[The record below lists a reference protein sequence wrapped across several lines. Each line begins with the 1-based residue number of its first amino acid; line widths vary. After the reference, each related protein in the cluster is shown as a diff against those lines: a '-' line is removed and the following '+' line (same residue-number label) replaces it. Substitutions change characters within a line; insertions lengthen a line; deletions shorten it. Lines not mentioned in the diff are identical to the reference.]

1 MKHMVAFHTMFVL
14 MFCILKRNLTSVP
27 RVAKSRS
34 GAAPVGVISKV
45 LRILEA
51 LQGSSAGL
59 GLKAICDL
67 TGIHKSTAHR
77 FLKHLEREGYL
88 LRTEA
93 GAYLI
98 GPRLSQMSARGNHGA
113 TLQAVARP
121 ILWELWKST
130 QETVN
135 LAVLD
140 QGTVLYVDVMESP
153 HEFRLSSRVGTRR
166 SLHVTALGKAL
177 AAFLPA
183 EPRENI
189 LSTIT
194 FQQATPRTIMNL
206 VQFRQELEKIRRQG
220 YAVDDEEAVQG
231 ARCVS
236 APILN
241 ADREPIAAVS
251 VSGPVTRV
259 SPNQVAALA
268 GAVTSAARAIST
280 AMGFSQGEPGTV
292 NRGRAK
298 KVVPAQ
304 N

>member
-1 MKHMVAFHTMFVL
+1 M
-14 MFCILKRNLTSVP
+14 P
-27 RVAKSRS
+27 RVSKSGPGS
-34 GAAPVGVISKV
+34 APVGVISKV
-45 LRILEA
+45 LLILEA

-67 TGIHKSTAHR
+67 TGVHKSTAHR
-77 FLKHLEREGYL
+77 FLKHLERERYL
-88 LRTEA
+88 IRTEA

-98 GPRLSQMSARGNHGA
+98 GPRLSQMSTRGNQGA

-121 ILWELWKST
+121 ILGELWKST

-140 QGTVLYVDVMESP
+140 QGTVLYVDVIESP

-183 EPRENI
+183 ELQENVVSRI
-189 LSTIT
+189 I
-194 FQQATPRTIMNL
+194 FEPATARTISNL
-206 VQFRQELEKIRRQG
+206 LQFRQELEKVRRQG

-241 ADREPIAAVS
+241 SDREPIAAVS

-259 SPNQVAALA
+259 SPTQVAGLA

-280 AMGFSQGEPGTV
+280 AMGFSQREQETL
-292 NRGRAK
+292 NCRRANK
-298 KVVPAQ
+298 TFPVR

>member
-1 MKHMVAFHTMFVL
+1 MSKIEKA
-14 MFCILKRNLTSVP
+14 N
-27 RVAKSRS
+27 
-34 GAAPVGVISKV
+34 GASASVGVISKV

-51 LQGSSAGL
+51 LQGSSSGL
-59 GLKAICDL
+59 ALKAICDQ

-77 FLKHLEREGYL
+77 FLKHLERERYL

-98 GPRLSQMSARGNHGA
+98 GPRLSQLSARGNHEA

-121 ILWELWKST
+121 LLWDLWKST

-140 QGTVLYVDVMESP
+140 QGTVLYIDVIESP

-166 SLHVTALGKAL
+166 SAHVTALGKAL
-177 AAFLPA
+177 VAFLP
-183 EPRENI
+183 EETRETI
-189 LSTIT
+189 LNSIA
-194 FQQATPRTIMNL
+194 FQPATPRTIGNL
-206 VQFRQELEKIRRQG
+206 VQFRQELERIKRQG

-241 ADREPIAAVS
+241 SVGTSIAALS

-259 SPNQVAALA
+259 TPGLVSALA
-268 GAVTSAARAIST
+268 REVTSAANAISS
-280 AMGFSQGEPGTV
+280 AMGFSQREPKTQPK
-292 NRGRAK
+292 RARRS
-298 KVVPAQ
+298 VAVRALEA
-304 N
+304 

>member
-1 MKHMVAFHTMFVL
+1 M
-14 MFCILKRNLTSVP
+14 P
-27 RVAKSRS
+27 RVTKSRPGS
-34 GAAPVGVISKV
+34 APVGVISKV
-45 LRILEA
+45 LLILEA

-98 GPRLSQMSARGNHGA
+98 GPRLSQMSARGNQGA

-140 QGTVLYVDVMESP
+140 QGTVLYVDVIESP

-183 EPRENI
+183 EARENI

-194 FQQATPRTIMNL
+194 FQKSTDRTIMNL
-206 VQFRQELEKIRRQG
+206 LQFRQELEKIRRQG

-241 ADREPIAAVS
+241 SESEPIAAVS

-259 SPNQVAALA
+259 SPNQVAGLA
-268 GAVTSAARAIST
+268 GAVTSAARGISA
-280 AMGFSQGEPGTV
+280 AMGLSQPEPEAV
-292 NRGRAK
+292 HRRRARNG
-298 KVVPAQ
+298 AQ
-304 N
+304 IRK

>member
-1 MKHMVAFHTMFVL
+1 MQ
-14 MFCILKRNLTSVP
+14 
-27 RVAKSRS
+27 RVAKADPGSAS
-34 GAAPVGVISKV
+34 VGVISKV

-59 GLKAICDL
+59 GLKAICDR

-77 FLKHLEREGYL
+77 FLKHLERERYL
-88 LRTEA
+88 IRTEA

-98 GPRLSQMSARGNHGA
+98 GPRLSQLSARGNQEA

-140 QGTVLYVDVMESP
+140 QRTALYVDVIESP

-166 SLHVTALGKAL
+166 SVHVTALGKAL
-177 AAFLPA
+177 VAFLP
-183 EPRENI
+183 RETQETI
-189 LSTIT
+189 LDSIA
-194 FQQATPRTIMNL
+194 FQAATPRTIRNL
-206 VQFRQELEKIRRQG
+206 VQFRQELEKVRRQG

-241 ADREPIAAVS
+241 SAGEPIAAVS

-259 SPNQVAALA
+259 SPNLVNALA
-268 GAVTSAARAIST
+268 GAVTSAAGAISA
-280 AMGFSQGEPGTV
+280 AMGFSPRDFKTA
-292 NRGRAK
+292 NPKRARK
-298 KVVPAQ
+298 TVPAQ
-304 N
+304 F

>member
-1 MKHMVAFHTMFVL
+1 M
-14 MFCILKRNLTSVP
+14 P
-27 RVAKSRS
+27 RVTKSS
-34 GAAPVGVISKV
+34 AGSAPVGVISKV
-45 LRILEA
+45 LLILEA

-77 FLKHLEREGYL
+77 FLKHLERERYL
-88 LRTEA
+88 IRTEA

-98 GPRLSQMSARGNHGA
+98 GPRLSQMSARGNQGA

-177 AAFLPA
+177 AAFLSEDEKERVLA
-183 EPRENI
+183 
-189 LSTIT
+189 TVQ
-194 FQQATPRTIMNL
+194 FQPLTPKTIMNL

-220 YAVDDEEAVQG
+220 HAVDDEETTAG

-236 APILN
+236 APVLGAN
-241 ADREPIAAVS
+241 REVIAAVS
-251 VSGPVTRV
+251 VSGPVTRI
-259 SPNQVAALA
+259 SPAQVPALA
-268 GAVTSAARAIST
+268 SAVMNAARAISS
-280 AMGFSQGEPGTV
+280 AMGFAHPDLEP
-292 NRGRAK
+292 
-298 KVVPAQ
+298 
-304 N
+304 

>member
-1 MKHMVAFHTMFVL
+1 M
-14 MFCILKRNLTSVP
+14 P
-27 RVAKSRS
+27 RIAKLSPR
-34 GAAPVGVISKV
+34 AAPVGVISKV
-45 LRILEA
+45 LLILEA
-51 LQGSSAGL
+51 LQGSSTGL
-59 GLKAICDL
+59 GLKVICDI

-77 FLKHLEREGYL
+77 FLKHLERERYL
-88 LRTEA
+88 IRTAA

-98 GPRLSQMSARGNHGA
+98 GPRLAQMSARGNHEA

-140 QGTVLYVDVMESP
+140 QGEVLYVDVMESP

-166 SLHVTALGKAL
+166 SLHITALGKTL

-183 EPRENI
+183 EVRENI

-194 FQQATPRTIMNL
+194 FQPVTPRTIGNL
-206 VQFRQELEKIRRQG
+206 VQFRQELEKIRQQG

-236 APILN
+236 APILSSK
-241 ADREPIAAVS
+241 REPVAAVS
-251 VSGPVTRV
+251 ISGPITRV
-259 SPNQVAALA
+259 SLNQVAALA
-268 GAVTSAARAIST
+268 EAVGAAARAISS
-280 AMGFSQGEPGTV
+280 AMGFSQGGPEERNPLGGKRV
-292 NRGRAK
+292 ARVRS
-298 KVVPAQ
+298 
-304 N
+304 

>member
-1 MKHMVAFHTMFVL
+1 M
-14 MFCILKRNLTSVP
+14 P
-27 RVAKSRS
+27 RVAKSGP

-88 LRTEA
+88 VRTEA

-98 GPRLSQMSARGNHGA
+98 GPRLSQMSTRGSQGA

-140 QGTVLYVDVMESP
+140 QGTVLYVDVIESP

-183 EPRENI
+183 ELRASI
-189 LSTIT
+189 LSTIK
-194 FQQATPRTIMNL
+194 FQPATPKTIMNL

-259 SPNQVAALA
+259 SPNQVTALA
-268 GAVTSAARAIST
+268 GAVSSAARAISV
-280 AMGFSQGEPGTV
+280 AMGFSQREPETV
-292 NRGRAK
+292 TPRRAERL
-298 KVVPAQ
+298 PSART
-304 N
+304 

>member
-1 MKHMVAFHTMFVL
+1 MQ
-14 MFCILKRNLTSVP
+14 
-27 RVAKSRS
+27 RVAKTDAGSVS
-34 GAAPVGVISKV
+34 VGVISKV

-51 LQGSSAGL
+51 LQGSSGGL
-59 GLKAICDL
+59 GLKAICDR

-77 FLKHLEREGYL
+77 FLKHLERERYL

-98 GPRLSQMSARGNHGA
+98 GPRLSQLSARGNQEA

-140 QGTVLYVDVMESP
+140 QRTALYVDVIESP

-166 SLHVTALGKAL
+166 SVHVTALGKTL
-177 AAFLPA
+177 VAFLP
-183 EPRENI
+183 REAQETI
-189 LSTIT
+189 LDSIV
-194 FQQATPRTIMNL
+194 FQAATPRTIGNL
-206 VQFRQELEKIRRQG
+206 VQFRQELEKVRRQG

-241 ADREPIAAVS
+241 SAGEPIAAVS

-259 SPNQVAALA
+259 SPNLVNAMA
-268 GAVTSAARAIST
+268 GAVTSAAAAISA
-280 AMGFSQGEPGTV
+280 AMGFPQPDLKTE
-292 NRGRAK
+292 NLKRARK
-298 KVVPAQ
+298 TIPAQ
-304 N
+304 L

>member
-1 MKHMVAFHTMFVL
+1 M
-14 MFCILKRNLTSVP
+14 P
-27 RVAKSRS
+27 RVAKSS
-34 GAAPVGVISKV
+34 PGAAPVGVISKV

-88 LRTEA
+88 VRTEA

-98 GPRLSQMSARGNHGA
+98 GPRLSQMSTRGSQGA

-140 QGTVLYVDVMESP
+140 QGTVLYVDVIESP

-166 SLHVTALGKAL
+166 SLHVTALGKVL

-183 EPRENI
+183 ELRASI
-189 LSTIT
+189 LSTIK
-194 FQQATPRTIMNL
+194 FQPSTPKTIMNL
-206 VQFRQELEKIRRQG
+206 VHFRQELEKIRRQG

-268 GAVTSAARAIST
+268 GAVSSAARAISV
-280 AMGFSQGEPGTV
+280 AMGFSQHEPETATL
-292 NRGRAK
+292 RRAERT
-298 KVVPAQ
+298 PSART
-304 N
+304 

>member
-1 MKHMVAFHTMFVL
+1 M
-14 MFCILKRNLTSVP
+14 P
-27 RVAKSRS
+27 RVAKSS
-34 GAAPVGVISKV
+34 PGAAPVGVISKV

-88 LRTEA
+88 VRTEA

-98 GPRLSQMSARGNHGA
+98 GPRLSQMSTRGSQGA

-140 QGTVLYVDVMESP
+140 QGTVLYVDVIESP

-183 EPRENI
+183 ELRASV
-189 LSTIT
+189 LSTIK
-194 FQQATPRTIMNL
+194 FQPATPKTIMNL

-236 APILN
+236 APILSS
-241 ADREPIAAVS
+241 DREPIAAVS

-259 SPNQVAALA
+259 SPNQVTALA
-268 GAVTSAARAIST
+268 GAVCSAARAISA
-280 AMGFSQGEPGTV
+280 AMGFSQQEPETV
-292 NRGRAK
+292 TPRRAERI
-298 KVVPAQ
+298 PSART
-304 N
+304 

>member
-1 MKHMVAFHTMFVL
+1 M
-14 MFCILKRNLTSVP
+14 
-27 RVAKSRS
+27 
-34 GAAPVGVISKV
+34 V

-51 LQGSSAGL
+51 RQGSSSVLA
-59 GLKAICDL
+59 LKAICDL

-77 FLKHLEREGYL
+77 FLKHLESEGYL
-88 LRTEA
+88 LRQEA

-98 GPRLSQMSARGNHGA
+98 GPRLSQMSTRGNQGA

-121 ILWELWKST
+121 ILWVSWKST
-130 QETVN
+130 EETVN

-140 QGTVLYVDVMESP
+140 QGTVFYVDVIESP

-194 FQQATPRTIMNL
+194 FQPATPRTIMNL
-206 VQFRQELEKIRRQG
+206 VQFRQELEKIRGQG

-236 APILN
+236 APILS
-241 ADREPIAAVS
+241 ADREPIAAVI
-251 VSGPVTRV
+251 VSGPVTRM

-268 GAVTSAARAIST
+268 GAVTSEAIAIST
-280 AMGFSQGEPGTV
+280 SM
-292 NRGRAK
+292 
-298 KVVPAQ
+298 
-304 N
+304 

>member
-1 MKHMVAFHTMFVL
+1 M
-14 MFCILKRNLTSVP
+14 P
-27 RVAKSRS
+27 RDAKSNA
-34 GAAPVGVISKV
+34 GAASVGVISKV

-59 GLKAICDL
+59 GLKAICDR

-77 FLKHLEREGYL
+77 FLKHLERERYL
-88 LRTEA
+88 IRTEA

-98 GPRLSQMSARGNHGA
+98 GPRLSQLSARGNQEA

-121 ILWELWKST
+121 ILWELWKAT

-140 QGTVLYVDVMESP
+140 QGTVLYVDVIESP

-166 SLHVTALGKAL
+166 SVHVTALGKAL
-177 AAFLPA
+177 AAFLPG
-183 EPRENI
+183 ETRENI
-189 LSTIT
+189 LNSIA
-194 FQQATPRTIMNL
+194 FQPATPRTIGNL

-236 APILN
+236 APIL
-241 ADREPIAAVS
+241 DSDGKPIAAVS

-259 SPNQVAALA
+259 SPNQVNALA
-268 GAVTSAARAIST
+268 GAVTSAARAISA
-280 AMGFSQGEPGTV
+280 AMGFSQPASETANGRRTKRTV
-292 NRGRAK
+292 LSRI
-298 KVVPAQ
+298 
-304 N
+304 

>member
-1 MKHMVAFHTMFVL
+1 M
-14 MFCILKRNLTSVP
+14 
-27 RVAKSRS
+27 
-34 GAAPVGVISKV
+34 
-45 LRILEA
+45 RILEA
-51 LQGSSAGL
+51 LQGSSGGL
-59 GLKAICDL
+59 GLKAICDR

-77 FLKHLEREGYL
+77 FLKHLERERYL

-98 GPRLSQMSARGNHGA
+98 GPRLSQLSARGNQEA

-140 QGTVLYVDVMESP
+140 QRTALYVDVIESP

-166 SLHVTALGKAL
+166 SVHVTALGKTL
-177 AAFLPA
+177 VAFLP
-183 EPRENI
+183 REAQETI
-189 LSTIT
+189 LDSIV
-194 FQQATPRTIMNL
+194 FQAATPRTIGNL
-206 VQFRQELEKIRRQG
+206 VQFRQELEKVRRQG

-241 ADREPIAAVS
+241 SAGEPIAAVS

-259 SPNQVAALA
+259 SPNLVNAMA
-268 GAVTSAARAIST
+268 GAVTSAAAAISA
-280 AMGFSQGEPGTV
+280 AMGFSQPDLKTE
-292 NRGRAK
+292 NSKRARK
-298 KVVPAQ
+298 TIPAQ
-304 N
+304 L

>member
-1 MKHMVAFHTMFVL
+1 M
-14 MFCILKRNLTSVP
+14 P
-27 RVAKSRS
+27 RVTKSS
-34 GAAPVGVISKV
+34 PIFSPVGVISKV

-77 FLKHLEREGYL
+77 FLKHLERERYL
-88 LRTEA
+88 IRTEA

-98 GPRLSQMSARGNHGA
+98 GPRLSQMSMRGNHQA
-113 TLQAVARP
+113 TLQSVARP

-140 QGTVLYVDVMESP
+140 QGTVLYVDVIESP
-153 HEFRLSSRVGTRR
+153 HEFRLSSRIGTRR
-166 SLHVTALGKAL
+166 SPHSTALGKAL

-194 FQQATPRTIMNL
+194 FQPATPNTIMNL
-206 VQFRQELEKIRRQG
+206 LQFRQELDKVRGQG

-241 ADREPIAAVS
+241 SDREPIAAVS
-251 VSGPVTRV
+251 ISGPVTRV
-259 SPNQVAALA
+259 SPDQVGALA
-268 GAVTSAARAIST
+268 GAVTSTARAIAE
-280 AMGFSQGEPGTV
+280 AMGFSPPEPETV
-292 NRGRAK
+292 SRRRAK
-298 KVVPAQ
+298 KAVPVR

>member
-1 MKHMVAFHTMFVL
+1 MRGNGQTM
-14 MFCILKRNLTSVP
+14 P
-27 RVAKSRS
+27 RVAKSS
-34 GAAPVGVISKV
+34 PGAAPVGVISKV

-51 LQGSSAGL
+51 LQGSSGGL
-59 GLKAICDL
+59 GLKAICDV

-77 FLKHLEREGYL
+77 FLKHLERERYL
-88 LRTEA
+88 IRTEG

-98 GPRLSQMSARGNHGA
+98 GPRLSQMSARGNQEA

-140 QGTVLYVDVMESP
+140 QGTVLYVDVIESP

-183 EPRENI
+183 EPRESI
-189 LSTIT
+189 LSTVT
-194 FQQATPRTIMNL
+194 FQAATPRTIMNL

-241 ADREPIAAVS
+241 SDLESIAAVS
-251 VSGPVTRV
+251 VSAPVTRV
-259 SPNQVAALA
+259 SAHQVAALA
-268 GAVTSAARAIST
+268 GAVTSAAHAISV
-280 AMGFSQGEPGTV
+280 AMGFSQRAPQAPEP
-292 NRGRAK
+292 RRAK
-298 KVVPAQ
+298 KLASART
-304 N
+304 

>member
-1 MKHMVAFHTMFVL
+1 MPR
-14 MFCILKRNLTSVP
+14 LKKPSP
-27 RVAKSRS
+27 GS
-34 GAAPVGVISKV
+34 APVGVISKV
-45 LRILEA
+45 LLILEA

-88 LRTEA
+88 IRTEA

-98 GPRLSQMSARGNHGA
+98 GPRLAQMSARSNQGA

-166 SLHVTALGKAL
+166 SVHVTALGKAL

-183 EPRENI
+183 ELRESI
-189 LSTIT
+189 LGSIA
-194 FQQATPRTIMNL
+194 FQPATPRTIGNL

-241 ADREPIAAVS
+241 SDGEPIAAVS

-259 SPNQVAALA
+259 SPNLVNAMA
-268 GAVTSAARAIST
+268 GAVTSAAAAISA
-280 AMGFSQGEPGTV
+280 AMGFSQHDVKTEHTK
-292 NRGRAK
+292 RARK
-298 KVVPAQ
+298 TLL
-304 N
+304 

>member
-1 MKHMVAFHTMFVL
+1 MQ
-14 MFCILKRNLTSVP
+14 
-27 RVAKSRS
+27 RVEKADPGSAS
-34 GAAPVGVISKV
+34 VGVISKV

-51 LQGSSAGL
+51 LQGSGGL
-59 GLKAICDL
+59 GLKAICDR

-77 FLKHLEREGYL
+77 FLKHLERERYL

-98 GPRLSQMSARGNHGA
+98 GPRLSQLSARGNQEA

-140 QGTVLYVDVMESP
+140 QRTALYVDVIESP
-153 HEFRLSSRVGTRR
+153 HEFRLSSRAGTRR
-166 SLHVTALGKAL
+166 SVHVTALGKAL
-177 AAFLPA
+177 VAFLP
-183 EPRENI
+183 RETQDTI
-189 LSTIT
+189 LDSIV
-194 FQQATPRTIMNL
+194 FQPVTPRTIGNL
-206 VQFRQELEKIRRQG
+206 LQFRQELEKVRRQG

-241 ADREPIAAVS
+241 SAGEPIAAVS

-259 SPNQVAALA
+259 SPNLVNALA
-268 GAVTSAARAIST
+268 GAVTSAAGAISA
-280 AMGFSQGEPGTV
+280 AMGFAHHDLKTGNPK
-292 NRGRAK
+292 RARK
-298 KVVPAQ
+298 TVPAQ
-304 N
+304 F

>member
-1 MKHMVAFHTMFVL
+1 M
-14 MFCILKRNLTSVP
+14 P
-27 RVAKSRS
+27 RVAKSGPGS
-34 GAAPVGVISKV
+34 APVGVISKV
-45 LRILEA
+45 LLILEA

-77 FLKHLEREGYL
+77 FLKHLERERYL
-88 LRTEA
+88 IRTQA

-98 GPRLSQMSARGNHGA
+98 GPRLSQMSARGNLGA

-140 QGTVLYVDVMESP
+140 QGTVLYVDVIESP

-183 EPRENI
+183 ESRENI
-189 LSTIT
+189 LTTIA
-194 FQQATPRTIMNL
+194 FQPATPRTIMNL
-206 VQFRQELEKIRRQG
+206 LQFRQELEKIRRQG

-241 ADREPIAAVS
+241 SDREPIAAVS

-259 SPNQVAALA
+259 SPHQVAGLA
-268 GAVTSAARAIST
+268 EAVTSAAHAISA
-280 AMGFSQGEPGTV
+280 AMGFSQQQV
-292 NRGRAK
+292 AAVKQRRAK
-298 KVVPAQ
+298 KVVPAKH
-304 N
+304 

>member
-1 MKHMVAFHTMFVL
+1 MPK
-14 MFCILKRNLTSVP
+14 I
-27 RVAKSRS
+27 AKSS
-34 GAAPVGVISKV
+34 PGSAPVGVISKV
-45 LRILEA
+45 LLILEA

-59 GLKAICDL
+59 GLKAVCDL

-77 FLKHLEREGYL
+77 FLKHLERERYL
-88 LRTEA
+88 IRTEA

-98 GPRLSQMSARGNHGA
+98 GPRLSQMSTRGNHQA
-113 TLQAVARP
+113 TLQSVARP

-140 QGTVLYVDVMESP
+140 QGTVLYVDVIESP
-153 HEFRLSSRVGTRR
+153 HEFRLSSRVGARR
-166 SLHVTALGKAL
+166 SLHATALGKAL
-177 AAFLPA
+177 AALLPA
-183 EPRENI
+183 ERRESV
-189 LSTIT
+189 LSAIK
-194 FQQATPRTIMNL
+194 FERATPKTVINL
-206 VQFRQELEKIRRQG
+206 VQFRQELAKVRRQG

-241 ADREPIAAVS
+241 SDREAVAAVS

-259 SPNQVAALA
+259 SPDQVSALA
-268 GAVTSAARAIST
+268 GAVTSAACAISA
-280 AMGFSQGEPGTV
+280 AMGFSLREPETV
-292 NRGRAK
+292 SGRRAK
-298 KVVPAQ
+298 KAVMAR

>member
-1 MKHMVAFHTMFVL
+1 MPQVT
-14 MFCILKRNLTSVP
+14 
-27 RVAKSRS
+27 KSS
-34 GAAPVGVISKV
+34 AASAPVGVISKV

-51 LQGSSAGL
+51 LQGSAAGL

-77 FLKHLEREGYL
+77 FLKHLERERYL
-88 LRTEA
+88 IRTEA

-98 GPRLSQMSARGNHGA
+98 GPRLSQMSSRGNQGA

-121 ILWELWKST
+121 MLWELWKST

-135 LAVLD
+135 LAILD
-140 QGTVLYVDVMESP
+140 QGTVLYVDVIESP

-183 EPRENI
+183 EARENV

-194 FQQATPRTIMNL
+194 FQPATPRTILNL
-206 VQFRQELEKIRRQG
+206 LQFREELDKIRRQG
-220 YAVDDEEAVQG
+220 FAVDDEEAVQG

-241 ADREPIAAVS
+241 SDREPIAAVS

-259 SPNQVAALA
+259 SPSQVPGLA
-268 GAVTSAARAIST
+268 RAVTSAARAISA
-280 AMGFSQGEPGTV
+280 AMGFLPREPEAA
-292 NRGRAK
+292 GRSHTK
-298 KVVPAQ
+298 KVVPARS
-304 N
+304 

>member
-1 MKHMVAFHTMFVL
+1 M
-14 MFCILKRNLTSVP
+14 P
-27 RVAKSRS
+27 RVAKSGP

-88 LRTEA
+88 VRTEA

-98 GPRLSQMSARGNHGA
+98 GPRLSQMSTRGSQGA

-140 QGTVLYVDVMESP
+140 QGTVLYVDVIESP

-177 AAFLPA
+177 AAFLPVDLRA
-183 EPRENI
+183 SI
-189 LSTIT
+189 LSTIK
-194 FQQATPRTIMNL
+194 FQPATPKTIMNL
-206 VQFRQELEKIRRQG
+206 VHFRQELEKIRRQG

-268 GAVTSAARAIST
+268 GAVSSAARAISV
-280 AMGFSQGEPGTV
+280 AMGFSQHEPETV
-292 NRGRAK
+292 TPRRAERI
-298 KVVPAQ
+298 PLART
-304 N
+304 

>member
-1 MKHMVAFHTMFVL
+1 M
-14 MFCILKRNLTSVP
+14 P
-27 RVAKSRS
+27 RVVKSNPS
-34 GAAPVGVISKV
+34 AAPVGVISKV
-45 LRILEA
+45 LLILEA

-59 GLKAICDL
+59 GLKAICDA

-77 FLKHLEREGYL
+77 FLKHLERERYL
-88 LRTEA
+88 IRTES

-98 GPRLSQMSARGNHGA
+98 GPRLSQMSARGNQGA

-121 ILWELWKST
+121 VLWELWKST

-140 QGTVLYVDVMESP
+140 QGTVLYVDVIESP

-166 SLHVTALGKAL
+166 SPHVTALGKAL

-183 EPRENI
+183 GARDSI

-194 FQQATPRTIMNL
+194 FQPATSKTIMNL
-206 VQFRQELEKIRRQG
+206 LQFRQELEKVRRQG
-220 YAVDDEEAVQG
+220 FAVDDEEAVQG

-241 ADREPIAAVS
+241 SDREPIAAVS
-251 VSGPVTRV
+251 ISGPVTRV
-259 SPNQVAALA
+259 SPNQVGALA
-268 GAVTSAARAIST
+268 EAVCEAARAISV
-280 AMGFSQGEPGTV
+280 AMGFSQPDRKTLKPA
-292 NRGRAK
+292 RGK
-298 KVVPAQ
+298 KMVSA
-304 N
+304 

>member
-1 MKHMVAFHTMFVL
+1 
-14 MFCILKRNLTSVP
+14 
-27 RVAKSRS
+27 
-34 GAAPVGVISKV
+34 VISKV
-45 LRILEA
+45 LLILEA

-77 FLKHLEREGYL
+77 FLKHLAHERYL
-88 LRTEA
+88 IRTEA

-98 GPRLSQMSARGNHGA
+98 GPRLSQMSTRGNQGA

-140 QGTVLYVDVMESP
+140 QGTVLYVDVIESP

-166 SLHVTALGKAL
+166 SLQVTALGKAL

-183 EPRENI
+183 EARDSI

-194 FQQATPRTIMNL
+194 FQAVTPKTIMNL
-206 VQFRQELEKIRRQG
+206 LQFRQELDKVRRQG

-241 ADREPIAAVS
+241 SNREPIAAVS

-259 SPNQVAALA
+259 SPSQVTMLA
-268 GAVTSAARAIST
+268 GAVGAAARTISA
-280 AMGFSQGEPGTV
+280 AMGFSQRDPETG
-292 NRGRAK
+292 NRRLPK
-298 KVVPAQ
+298 KVGPPP

>member
-1 MKHMVAFHTMFVL
+1 MPKVE
-14 MFCILKRNLTSVP
+14 
-27 RVAKSRS
+27 KSNGAS
-34 GAAPVGVISKV
+34 GSVGVISKV

-51 LQGSSAGL
+51 LQGSSSGL
-59 GLKAICDL
+59 GLKEICDQ
-67 TGIHKSTAHR
+67 TGINKSTAHR
-77 FLKHLEREGYL
+77 FLKHLERERYL

-98 GPRLSQMSARGNHGA
+98 GPRLSQLSARGNQEA

-130 QETVN
+130 HETVN
-135 LAVLD
+135 LGVLD
-140 QGTVLYVDVMESP
+140 QGTVLYLDVMESP

-166 SLHVTALGKAL
+166 SVHVTALGKAL
-177 AAFLPA
+177 VAFLPA
-183 EPRENI
+183 DTRHTI
-189 LSTIT
+189 LDSIA
-194 FQQATPRTIMNL
+194 FQPATPKTIGNL
-206 VQFRQELEKIRRQG
+206 LQFRQELEKIRRQG

-241 ADREPIAAVS
+241 SSGTPIAAVS

-259 SPNQVAALA
+259 APSLVNALA
-268 GAVTSAARAIST
+268 GAVTSAAHAISDT
-280 AMGFSQGEPGTV
+280 MGFSQHEPKANLKG
-292 NRGRAK
+292 AK
-298 KVVPAQ
+298 KFVLAQ

>member
-1 MKHMVAFHTMFVL
+1 M
-14 MFCILKRNLTSVP
+14 P
-27 RVAKSRS
+27 RVTKSS
-34 GAAPVGVISKV
+34 PGSAPVGVISKV
-45 LRILEA
+45 LLILEA

-59 GLKAICDL
+59 GLKAICDQ
-67 TGIHKSTAHR
+67 TSIHKSTAHR
-77 FLKHLEREGYL
+77 FLKHLERERY
-88 LRTEA
+88 
-93 GAYLI
+93 
-98 GPRLSQMSARGNHGA
+98 
-113 TLQAVARP
+113 
-121 ILWELWKST
+121 LWELWKST

-140 QGTVLYVDVMESP
+140 QGTVLYVDVIESP

-189 LSTIT
+189 LSTIA
-194 FQQATPRTIMNL
+194 FQPSTPRTILNL
-206 VQFRQELEKIRRQG
+206 LQFRQELEKIRRQG

-241 ADREPIAAVS
+241 SDREPIAAVS

-259 SPNQVAALA
+259 SPSQVAVLA
-268 GAVTSAARAIST
+268 GAVTSAARTISA
-280 AMGFSQGEPGTV
+280 AMGFSQSEMQIV
-292 NRGRAK
+292 DRRHHK
-298 KVVPAQ
+298 KVVPAR